1 LNILVI
7 DTSTEI
13 EFIALSVNGR
23 IFEFSEN
30 AGISHSVTMFQ
41 NLSSLLSQASIR
53 INDIDLLGVGIGPG
67 SFTGIRIAVSTAR
80 MFAQILDIPLVGLK
94 SQEIYAAST
103 GASEDKTIIT
113 AFDAKK
119 SKVFAGVYRISNS
132 IAQEIIEP
140 GDYTIEEVL
149 ISIKNP
155 GELLCIGDGCGKYI
169 DTIEEFAAKKSISFN
184 YMENFFPSGKAA
196 VDLALRKYEE
206 SPEKFTDLNNTV
218 PLYTRKSDAEIA
230 RDNR

>member
-1 LNILVI
+1 MNILVI
-7 DTSTEI
+7 DTSTEF

-41 NLSSLLSQASIR
+41 NLSSLLSQASIK

-103 GASEDKTIIT
+103 GASEDKTIIA

-119 SKVFAGVYRISNS
+119 SKVFAGVYRISDS

-140 GDYTIEEVL
+140 GDYKMEEVL
-149 ISIKNP
+149 DSIKNP

-169 DTIEEFAAKKSISFN
+169 EAIEEYASEKGISYK
-184 YMENFFPSGKAA
+184 YMENFVPAGKAA
-196 VDLALRKYEE
+196 VDLALRKYKE

-218 PLYTRKSDAEIA
+218 PFYTRKSDAEIA